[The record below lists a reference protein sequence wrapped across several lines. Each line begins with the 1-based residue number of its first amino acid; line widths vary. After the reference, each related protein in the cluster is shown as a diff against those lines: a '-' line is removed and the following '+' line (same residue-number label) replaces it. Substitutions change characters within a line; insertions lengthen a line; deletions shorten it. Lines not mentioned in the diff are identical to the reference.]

1 MLYFYMMKNLED
13 LFENFKNS
21 SSRLG
26 CNYPNEMFEYETA
39 KRTLKCI
46 TLFNEILINCNK
58 RINQY

>member
-1 MLYFYMMKNLED
+1 MKNLED